1 MLKLPT
7 LQGVIHRRILTNF
20 RVEPEIMQRHLPTRF
35 RPKLHKGYAVAGI
48 CLIRLEHI
56 RPKLAPEFVGLN
68 SENAAHRIAV
78 YWDEDGQTREGVYI
92 ARRDTGSTLN
102 HLAGGRLFPGEHHHA
117 QFQVEESNT
126 HIELAM
132 QSDDGAIAIKIAGD
146 ITQELPANSIFSSV
160 AEASAYFEGGAVGY
174 SVTADPHRLDG
185 ITLATKEWR
194 VEPLDIKQV
203 HSSYF
208 FDETKFPA
216 GSITFDHALIMR
228 NVAHEWHAAADLYV

>member
-1 MLKLPT
+1 MKLPT
-7 LQGVIHRRILTNF
+7 LQGIIHRRILTNF
-20 RVEPEIMQRHLPTRF
+20 RVDPEIMQRQLPTRF

-56 RPKLAPEFVGLN
+56 RPKLVPKFAGLN
-68 SENAAHRIAV
+68 SENAAHRVAV
-78 YWDEDGQTREGVYI
+78 YWDEDGQTREGVFI

-117 QFQVEESNT
+117 NFQIEESAT
-126 HIELAM
+126 QIKLAM
-132 QSDDGAIAIKIAGD
+132 QSDDGEFTIQVEGKIAE
-146 ITQELPANSIFSSV
+146 ELPATSIFSSV
-160 AEASAYFEGGAVGY
+160 AEASEYFAGGALGY
-174 SVTADPHRLDG
+174 SVTTDPHRLDG
-185 ITLATKEWR
+185 ITLATKEWH
-194 VEPLDIKQV
+194 VEPLEINCV

-216 GSITFDHALIMR
+216 GSIAFDHALVMR